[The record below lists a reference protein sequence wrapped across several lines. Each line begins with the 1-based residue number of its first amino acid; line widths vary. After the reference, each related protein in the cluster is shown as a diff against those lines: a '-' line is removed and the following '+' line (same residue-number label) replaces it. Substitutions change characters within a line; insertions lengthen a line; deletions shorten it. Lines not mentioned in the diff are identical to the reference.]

1 MGLLVLLLAACSGLA
16 GEPKIIATLPPQP
29 TVAPPA
35 QMPDVALG
43 ASLYAQHC
51 TQCHGASGAG
61 DGAMALNGQLKQ
73 APPSFRDSQTAGS
86 QTPADWFTIITNG
99 RIENLMPPWKD
110 KLNDAER
117 WAVAYFTY
125 TLSYQAAQLQSGRDL
140 WNAHCADCH
149 GSAGKGDGPK
159 ATAGNLNLVDLSRNI
174 SLSDN
179 AIFAAVSQGIPD
191 KMPAF
196 ANALDETQ
204 RRAVV
209 AYARS
214 LAVTNPTAIAQAA
227 PPETT
232 AQPATTPPPE
242 ATSEVTLEAAARGT
256 VTGHLTNGTA
266 GGDSTK
272 GLKVTLFASDGQNVQ
287 QLEATTDDKG
297 GYSIQNVPMI
307 PNGDYVAVTTY
318 RERVFNSAFVKG
330 EAGKTAFDLPIT
342 VYELTEDPAVIT
354 MTGTVIQINATGE
367 SLEVRQVLR
376 FKNTSDRAFTSSQ
389 DLGSGRFGSLV
400 VPLPPG
406 AQVVGFDN
414 EQRYVVSQDKY
425 TVVDTA
431 PVLPGEDHL
440 VVVVYLLAY
449 DGKGAVIEQGINYA
463 FDGQARL
470 LLWPP
475 TLTASGSQFP
485 ALGTENLSNR
495 TYNSYGGALK
505 LAAGGALRY
514 ELKGAAAPGAA
525 SINPTQTGTVSSDNL
540 LATLMLITGVGAL
553 VLAGVLFFRGR
564 SARKANEQ
572 KLADALVGQIADLDD
587 LHSAGKLDDET
598 WARQRDAL
606 KTRLTELL
614 GEGNRTED

>member
-1 MGLLVLLLAACSGLA
+1 MFLLILLAGCSGLA
-16 GEPKIIATLPPQP
+16 GEPRIVATLPPQP

-35 QMPDVALG
+35 QQPDVALG
-43 ASLYAQHC
+43 ARLYAQHC

-61 DGAMALNGQLKQ
+61 DGALVQSGQIKQ
-73 APPSFRDSQTAGS
+73 APRSFLDPQTASS
-86 QTPADWFTIITNG
+86 QTPADWFTTITNG

-110 KLNDAER
+110 KLNEAER
-117 WAVAYFTY
+117 WAVAYYTY
-125 TLSYQAAQLQSGRDL
+125 TLSYQPDQLATGRDL
-140 WNAHCADCH
+140 WNAHCTECH
-149 GSAGKGDGPK
+149 GATGKGDGPR
-159 ATAGNLNLVDLSRNI
+159 ATAGNLNMVDLSRNI
-174 SLSDN
+174 NLSDE
-179 AIFAAVSQGIPD
+179 AIFTTVTQGIPN
-191 KMPAF
+191 MPSF
-196 ANALDETQ
+196 ARVLDDTQ

-209 AYARS
+209 AYTRS
-214 LAVTNPTAIAQAA
+214 LAVANPTTIAQA
-227 PPETT
+227 PPEST

-242 ATSEVTLEAAARGT
+242 ATSEVTLEASARGT
-256 VTGHLTNGTA
+256 VTGRITNGTA
-266 GGDSTK
+266 GGDQPK
-272 GLKVTLFASDGQNVQ
+272 GLKVTLYASDGQNVQ
-287 QLEATTDDKG
+287 QFDTTTDDKG
-297 GYSIQNVPMI
+297 GYSFQNVPMLL
-307 PNGDYVAVTTY
+307 NGDYVTVTTY
-318 RERVFNSAFVKG
+318 RDRVFNSAFVKG

-354 MTGTVIQINATGE
+354 MTGTVVQINATGD

-376 FKNTSDRAFTSSQ
+376 FRNTSDRAFTSSQ

-431 PVLPGEDHL
+431 PVLPGDDHL

-475 TLTASGSQFP
+475 TLAAGGDQFP
-485 ALGTENLSNR
+485 SLGTENLSDR

-505 LAAGGALRY
+505 VAAGGALRY

-525 SINPTQTGTVSSDNL
+525 GVSTTPTGAVTSDNL

-553 VLAGVLFFRGR
+553 VLAAVLFFRGR
-564 SARKANEQ
+564 SARRENQ
-572 KLADALVGQIADLDD
+572 QQLVDALVRQIAELDD
-587 LHSAGKLDDET
+587 QHTAGQLDDESWT
-598 WARQRDAL
+598 RQRSAL
-606 KTRLTELL
+606 KARLTELL
-614 GEGNRTED
+614 GEGKRTEG